1 MSNLNKEQIRAL
13 DTLNSGVNVFLTGE
27 AGTGK
32 SFLLKHFLEGRDDV
46 LVCAPTGVAALNIG
60 GVTIHRAFKLG
71 NKPVVGKEVK
81 SIPSVVQEAN
91 IIVIDE
97 ISMCRVD
104 LFDYVVRVIRH
115 KKNTTNKD
123 TQLIV
128 VGDFFQLPPVMT
140 NEDRDML
147 SEFYSD
153 LDRGFCFESN
163 LWRESDFRTIIL
175 TEIVRQD
182 DKDFKINLNKARI
195 GDLSCLDYFNSR
207 VGKGTEDSIFLTS
220 SNRNADEI
228 NKIKLDEIDS
238 EEVTF
243 EGKIVGDVC
252 SSELPNNKCIT
263 LKVGARVMSIVND
276 TVNDEYVNGSFGTV
290 IDIND
295 NSINVILDNGNVTTI
310 RKYSFEYYDYEVEEY
325 VDKDF
330 KVHKRLKRYLRG
342 TYTQLPVKLA
352 YAITV
357 HKSQGQ
363 TYDKAVVLP
372 NMFTYGQLY
381 VALSRCKSLENLG
394 LAYRIQSNYLKTSK
408 NVKDFYYNT
417 IKLELDR
424 LNKLKNEN
432 YSEVKQNEF

>member
-1 MSNLNKEQIRAL
+1 MNNLNNEQTRAL
-13 DTLNSGVNVFLTGE
+13 DILNSGVNVFLTGE

-32 SFLLKHFLEGRDDV
+32 SFLLKRFLEDRDDV
-46 LVCAPTGVAALNIG
+46 LVCAPTGIAALNIE

-71 NKPVVGKEVK
+71 NRPVVGKYIT
-81 SIPSVVQEAN
+81 SIPNTVLNAN
-91 IIVIDE
+91 VIVIDE

-115 KKNTTNKD
+115 KKNTTGKD

-140 NEDRDML
+140 DGYREVL
-147 SEFYSD
+147 EEFYPD
-153 LDRGFCFESN
+153 LEQGFCFESN
-163 LWRESDFRTIIL
+163 LWKETDFRTIIL
-175 TEIVRQD
+175 TDIVRQE
-182 DKDFKINLNKARI
+182 DKDFKINLNKARV
-195 GDLSCLDYFNSR
+195 GDVNCLNYFNSR
-207 VGKGTEDSIFLTS
+207 VGKGTEDAIFLTA
-220 SNRNADEI
+220 SNRNADKI
-228 NKIKLDEIDS
+228 NKMKLDEIDS

-252 SSELPNNKCIT
+252 SSELPNNEIIT
-263 LKVGARVMSIVND
+263 LKVGARIMCIVND
-276 TVNDEYVNGSFGTV
+276 TINDEYVNGSFGTV

-295 NSINVILDNGNVTTI
+295 NSINVILDNGNVSTI
-310 RKYSFEYYDYEVEEY
+310 RKYSFEYYDYEVEEF
-325 VDKDF
+325 VDKEF

-363 TYDKAVVLP
+363 TYDKAIILP

-394 LAYRIQSNYLKTSK
+394 LAYRIQNNYLKTSK
-408 NVKDFYYNT
+408 NVKDFYYDT

-424 LNKLKNEN
+424 LNRLKNETYN
-432 YSEVKQNEF
+432 EVN